1 MQTDK
6 PHARP
11 ERLLIVVNVEKNVF
25 LVKDKE
31 TVRTKEIILFEY
43 VSWVDPLDAR
53 TFIPTAH
60 NQGSVTHTVRQED
73 AHQQR
78 GALALGHRLG

>member
-11 ERLLIVVNVEKNVF
+11 ERLLLVVNVEKNVF

-43 VSWVDPLDAR
+43 VSWMDNLDVCI
-53 TFIPTAH
+53 FIPTAH
-60 NQGSVTHTVRQED
+60 HQGSVAHTVRQED
-73 AHQQR
+73 AHQGSR
-78 GALALGHRLG
+78 

>member
-43 VSWVDPLDAR
+43 VSWVELPDVR
-53 TFIPTAH
+53 IFIPTMTTH
-60 NQGSVTHTVRQED
+60 NQGPGDSRQED
-73 AHQQR
+73 AH
-78 GALALGHRLG
+78 